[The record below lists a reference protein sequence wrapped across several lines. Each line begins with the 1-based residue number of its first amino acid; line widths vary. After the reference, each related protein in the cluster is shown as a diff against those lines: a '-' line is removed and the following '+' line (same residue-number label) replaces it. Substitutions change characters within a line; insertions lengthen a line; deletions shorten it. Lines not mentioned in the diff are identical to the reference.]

1 MTARPS
7 FSANRRLQ
15 FSPSK
20 ARNRGVRS
28 HYVKRL
34 MEILKVPTS
43 RGTPSKVN
51 SNHIMQAFLIKK
63 EDDKIVRED
72 LEIDS
77 TDPTDST
84 QEKIS
89 ARMED
94 METTFVP
101 SMVYLP

>member
-1 MTARPS
+1 MGHSSHKGTLAARPS

-63 EDDKIVRED
+63 HEENANMPINFLLLIITPFFSTFQLIV
-72 LEIDS
+72 
-77 TDPTDST
+77 
-84 QEKIS
+84 
-89 ARMED
+89 
-94 METTFVP
+94 
-101 SMVYLP
+101 